1 MSLILILLVLG
12 LLLLHEFFRIR
23 LKRKIIEN
31 YYYSFFN
38 KFNFIFIV
46 YSSVFSV
53 FSVTDFNFVGTW
65 FATVGRIFQ
74 NAIEKKNRKLLLFFF

>member
-53 FSVTDFNFVGTW
+53 TDFNFVGTW

-74 NAIEKKNRKLLLFFF
+74 NAIEKKNDRKLSFVLY